1 MRGTENKILIIEM
14 ISTDGLI
21 VKERQLKS
29 NTLEKTVQK
38 NKKVEYGKMKLKVL
52 EDISQN
58 GNIYLKEE
66 NRKKEGKEII

>member
-1 MRGTENKILIIEM
+1 M

-29 NTLEKTVQK
+29 HTLEKTVQK

>member
-1 MRGTENKILIIEM
+1 M